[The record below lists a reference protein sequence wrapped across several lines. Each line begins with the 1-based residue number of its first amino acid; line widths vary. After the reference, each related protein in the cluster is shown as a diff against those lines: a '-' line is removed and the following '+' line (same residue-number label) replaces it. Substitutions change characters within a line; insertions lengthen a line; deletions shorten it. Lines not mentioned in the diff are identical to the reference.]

1 MGKQMRKTI
10 EVSEDAHKWLLENRG
25 AGNVKELV
33 DELIQ
38 TKKRA
43 SNENMKTAEVD
54 SHGKAS
60 ISRTVA
66 GKIIEWRMK
75 E

>member
-33 DELIQ
+33 DELIKA
-38 TKKRA
+38 KKRA
-43 SNENMKTAEVD
+43 SSENMKVAEVD

-66 GKIIEWRMK
+66 GKTIEWRVK